1 MRHASVAAIVG
12 LVLAA
17 ALGCTPKLD
26 APRESLRL
34 TGTVEDAPQPTPSSV
49 AENAAAAPE
58 SGAGAAAP
66 APSRSARVHSYPVPS
81 RLPLG
86 VAAYEVCSPLLYVFQ
101 RCPGRFLGEAKL
113 ASPGPF
119 MIEVDTEAPEI
130 VVYGFRGFLGPDQ
143 QQEACAE
150 AKIPV
155 SRAKEPI
162 ALKLEPGTCSI
173 KLERRYG

>member
-1 MRHASVAAIVG
+1 MRHASVAAFVG
-12 LVLAA
+12 LVLVA

-34 TGTVEDAPQPTPSSV
+34 TGTVEDVPQPPPPPP
-49 AENAAAAPE
+49 AE
-58 SGAGAAAP
+58 SAP
-66 APSRSARVHSYPVPS
+66 ASNRSAPVRRYPVAS

-113 ASPGPF
+113 ATPGPF
-119 MIEVDTEAPEI
+119 TIEVDTEAPEI

-150 AKIPV
+150 AKIPL